1 MFWVLEMIVGP
12 KAETYIFN
20 QVKEFLQMH
29 ENMLLYVFNST
40 IDRMAKKNNILK
52 EESSKI

>member
-1 MFWVLEMIVGP
+1 MIVSP